1 MKGLHKVAFILLVIG
16 GLNWL
21 LVGLFGW
28 DVSRWLGG
36 MDAMISKIVYILVGL
51 AALLEVFTHKTNCR
65 HCSESK
71 AMPASPPASP
81 A

>member
-1 MKGLHKVAFILLVIG
+1 MKVLHKVAFILLVIG

-36 MDAMISKIVYILVGL
+36 MEAMISKIVYILVGL
-51 AALLEVFTHKTNCR
+51 AALFEIFTHKKNCR
-65 HCSESK
+65 NCSEGK
-71 AMPASPPASP
+71 APQMPVSPMQ
-81 A
+81 